1 MDTPQTFSSADHTY
15 RVVRELSE
23 GGQGKTLLV
32 EREGEPGSSY
42 VLKLLR
48 MEHVDDWKQVELF
61 EREVTTLGT
70 LDHPGIPRL
79 IDRIVEDERTAGIVQ
94 TEVPGQTLAQKIAE
108 HQPLPPE
115 RFEQIVRQ
123 CLEIL
128 MYLQEQV
135 PPVMHRD
142 INPRN
147 VMLDEERTYLIDFGA
162 VRVGGKT
169 DMTSVGTFGYMAPEQ
184 IIGRPVPASDMYGL
198 GMTLVSL
205 AERRDVGDLPV
216 DASTGQVDR
225 ARLLQGM
232 EPQLREVVLGM
243 IEPGL
248 AERVATPQE
257 ALARLDAPPAPKAL
271 PAPEAAL
278 AAVESTSLA
287 ATQRRSAMVAVGVGL
302 VMAVVSLSVYMLS
315 SVSEPAP
322 VRVEPTE
329 VVPAPAPVPLP
340 APELIGAPPPVPPT
354 VPSAPVV
361 APPAPPSPPP
371 QVVPETLTDDN
382 SAQLKLFSTPEG
394 ATVTIDGV
402 EACTTPCTA
411 RVAFGE
417 RTIVVEQDGRRV
429 DRTMVVLKDT
439 SLRVSLTTR

>member
-1 MDTPQTFSSADHTY
+1 MDTPQTFSSEDHTY
-15 RVVRELSE
+15 RVIRELSE

-48 MEHVDDWKQVELF
+48 LEHVEDWKQVELF

-70 LDHPGIPRL
+70 LTHPGIPRL
-79 IDRIVEDERTAGIVQ
+79 IDRIVEDDRTAGIVQ

-123 CLEIL
+123 SLEIL
-128 MYLQEQV
+128 TYLQQQV
-135 PPVMHRD
+135 PPVLHRD

-147 VMLDEERTYLIDFGA
+147 VMIDEDRTYLIDFGA

-225 ARLLQGM
+225 TKLLRGM
-232 EPQLREVVLGM
+232 ESRLREAVLGM

-257 ALARLDAPPAPKAL
+257 ALRRLDAPPAPPAL
-271 PAPEAAL
+271 RAPPAAL
-278 AAVESTSLA
+278 AVPELTALA
-287 ATQRRSAMVAVGVGL
+287 PGQRKSVPIALSIGL
-302 VMAVVSLSVYMLS
+302 VMLAVSVGMYMLT

-322 VRVEPTE
+322 VLVEAVE
-329 VVPAPAPVPLP
+329 VRAAPAPAPVL
-340 APELIGAPPPVPPT
+340 APPVVAPPAPPT
-354 VPSAPVV
+354 VDPVTVV

-371 QVVPETLTDDN
+371 QAVPDVLTDDN
-382 SAQLKLFSTPEG
+382 SAALELFSSPEG

-402 EACTTPCTA
+402 ETCTTPCTA

-417 RTIVVEQDGRRV
+417 RRIVLDKGGQRVE
-429 DRTMVVLKDT
+429 RTMVVLEDT
-439 SLRVSLTTR
+439 SLRVSLTAE